1 MIFKS
6 LAEFCKSNN
15 FVDVHKAVREN
26 SNHYPYLTFITADNK
41 AENIYFSKSKSSEVS
56 AGLIVTASLMRDL
69 QIAEVVNANGETRT
83 KLVGFGESNRLSLDD
98 LLG

>member
-1 MIFKS
+1 MIFQS
-6 LAEFCKSNN
+6 LAAFCKANN
-15 FVDVHKAVREN
+15 FVEIHKAVREN
-26 SNHYPYLTFITADNK
+26 SNGYPYLTFITGNNK

-56 AGLIVTASLMRDL
+56 AGMVVSSSLMRDL
-69 QIAEVVNANGETRT
+69 QIAEVSNAQGEKRT